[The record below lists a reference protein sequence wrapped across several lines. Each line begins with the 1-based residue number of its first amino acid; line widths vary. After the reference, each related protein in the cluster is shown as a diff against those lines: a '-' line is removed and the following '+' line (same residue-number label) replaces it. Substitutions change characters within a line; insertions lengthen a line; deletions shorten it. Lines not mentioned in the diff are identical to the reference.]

1 MRNRFPSRDR
11 HTTAKTAPAPRGRS
25 RIRFAV
31 PLRAGLAAMLGAIPA
46 LVIASSARAAGS
58 TPADDWT
65 MGLLA
70 LAFASMLLVLAL
82 MGTRLSKG
90 LRQGIAARDGHRD
103 GGEFR

>member
-1 MRNRFPSRDR
+1 
-11 HTTAKTAPAPRGRS
+11 
-25 RIRFAV
+25 
-31 PLRAGLAAMLGAIPA
+31 MLGAIPA

-103 GGEFR
+103 AGEFR